1 MLKRA
6 FDIVFSACWLV
17 GFSPLKLVVALLVR
31 LKLGSPVLF
40 VQERPGQDGRPFR
53 MVKFRSMTDERDA
66 AGNLL
71 PDERRL
77 TPFGK
82 FLRAST
88 LDEFPEMWNV
98 LLGDMSV
105 VGPRPLIMC
114 YLPRYNAF
122 QRRRMEVK
130 PGVTGWAQ
138 INGRNALS
146 WDEKFALDVWYVDN
160 RTFWL
165 DLKIVYRTFFK
176 VFARSGID
184 HSKGQPMP
192 EFMGDNVAESS
203 KERGQSKDQAG

>member
-1 MLKRA
+1 MFAKRL
-6 FDIVFSACWLV
+6 FDIFFSLGWLIA
-17 GFSPLKLVVALLVR
+17 FAPLLLGVALLVR

-40 VQERPGQDGRPFR
+40 VQERPGKDGRPFR
-53 MVKFRSMTDERDA
+53 MVKFRTMTDGRDA

-71 PDERRL
+71 PDEARL

-98 LLGDMSV
+98 LTGDMSV
-105 VGPRPLIMC
+105 VGPRPLLMR
-114 YLPRYNAF
+114 YLPLYDDF
-122 QRRRMEVK
+122 QRRRMEVR

-165 DLKIVYRTFFK
+165 DCRIVFRTFFK
-176 VFARSGID
+176 VFARSGIS
-184 HSKGQPMP
+184 HSGDATMP
-192 EFMGDNVAESS
+192 EF
-203 KERGQSKDQAG
+203 RGKARN